1 MVPAWYWPWVRWYL
15 GEGEFKGDP
24 KNQSRRPLGVPRPV
38 PHWAWQKLRLFLA
51 ARKPQPVVPMDRGL
65 AFWRRMGMWVT
76 RIDHFPPSYAV
87 AYGNGEYPVVVVPCL
102 YGTAREQH
110 AEGLAEYVKELQ
122 GLGFKVAGSQWG
134 RGGTLEEAR
143 LEAEAAAFAVSDLG
157 FDGWVMNGE
166 KNYEGGARSAA
177 YARRFRELQPT
188 LPFGWSP
195 ESRLDLDHA
204 VLQELGVAYMPQA
217 YPLEAPVATLPFCVE
232 WGVKFGYERGTSF
245 RSSRRIRPTMYGPL
259 PSCSASRLASW
270 AFLR

>member
-1 MVPAWYWPWVRWYL
+1 
-15 GEGEFKGDP
+15 
-24 KNQSRRPLGVPRPV
+24 
-38 PHWAWQKLRLFLA
+38 
-51 ARKPQPVVPMDRGL
+51 
-65 AFWRRMGMWVT
+65 MGMWVT
-76 RIDHFPPSYAV
+76 RIDHFPPAYAV

-134 RGGTLEEAR
+134 RGGDIPEPER
-143 LEAEAAAFAVSDLG
+143 EAEAAARAVADLG

-195 ESRLDLDHA
+195 EARLDLDHA
-204 VLQELGVAYMPQA
+204 VLQELGVCYMPQA
-217 YPLEAPVATLPFCVE
+217 YPLENGKDLAFCVQ
-232 WGVKFGYERGTSF
+232 WAWNFGYRPENIVPLIGAYPVDGVRTPATQY
-245 RSSRRIRPTMYGPL
+245 RDEARRLMCPGLILYTANQAADVPL
-259 PSCSASRLASW
+259 YWRELVV
-270 AFLR
+270 